1 MTRYEKLVQALT
13 SLEQNDV
20 TLPMTEDEWRT
31 RPEAES
37 YGLVSFDFEA
47 ASLNGD
53 SIKLDAAYEGSVDLF
68 SRNQRG
74 GGWRALIEAALQAHC
89 GACWGLNSYQYE
101 RETGLGHW
109 EWTFQITDEEAGDE

>member
-1 MTRYEKLVQALT
+1 MTRYEKLVKALK
-13 SLEQNDV
+13 SLKQNDV
-20 TLPMTEDEWRT
+20 TLPMKEDEWST

-47 ASLNGD
+47 ASLDGD

-68 SRNQRG
+68 SLDKRG
-74 GGWRALIEAALQAHC
+74 GGWRPLIEATLQAHC
-89 GACWGLNSYQYE
+89 GASWSLNSRQYE

>member
-13 SLEQNDV
+13 SLEQNGV
-20 TLPMTEDEWRT
+20 TLPMKEDEWRT

-37 YGLVSFDFEA
+37 YGLVSMDFEA
-47 ASLNGD
+47 GSLDGD

-68 SRNQRG
+68 SRDKRG
-74 GGWRALIEAALQAHC
+74 GGWRPLIEAALQAHC
-89 GACWGLNSYQYE
+89 GACWNLNSYQYE

-109 EWTFQITDEEAGDE
+109 EWSFQITDEEAGDK